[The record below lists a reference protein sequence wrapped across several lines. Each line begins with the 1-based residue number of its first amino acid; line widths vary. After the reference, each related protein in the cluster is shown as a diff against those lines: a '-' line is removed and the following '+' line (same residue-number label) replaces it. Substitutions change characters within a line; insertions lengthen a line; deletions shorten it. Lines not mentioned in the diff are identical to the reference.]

1 MVQRE
6 NTNQIIFEESQG
18 SLIQETSTSVP
29 IIIRISEDSLVQNPV
44 MNEPIV
50 NEPPKIEKN
59 PEEDNVNV
67 EEEPIPHQESK
78 KITPLR

>member
-29 IIIRISEDSLVQNPV
+29 IIIKISEDSLVQNPV
-44 MNEPIV
+44 MNELIV

-59 PEEDNVNV
+59 PEQDNVNV

-78 KITPLR
+78 KKRL